1 MRIYFDN
8 GYQSDDNLDITYR
21 DNGKGS
27 RVPPVG
33 NGSMVLH
40 NLIVRSN
47 SNGDLLLS
55 DTEIPN
61 FKNVRI
67 DDVDVTVAVNVD
79 QNGNSFV
86 SLTDFAYHYAIDDD
100 GFLISYSGS
109 IDNFYVDSASCRNV
123 YLGDDNVWGRP
134 DTAPEITPDADY
146 IIINSGATSWQ
157 TTFVMNNLSNL
168 TGEIEGGLASTTA
181 RFSWD
186 VGVGGNKVMG
196 ITNIPVNS
204 TANAKTGYLKLTGKR
219 TDVTSM
225 TYTKRIPYIQW
236 GGSQPVLDKEFK
248 FPKNSLYIPY
258 SGTSG
263 EIGYTAD
270 NVGYIGVSQ
279 SDSTMS
285 PTDVYP
291 MVDVDKKTVTV
302 KYLNPNETETP
313 KHVDI
318 TLNGYGLDGTGALST
333 TFRLI
338 QAGSGTTESSL
349 TLGNDSLTV
358 SASATTA
365 TNTYTA
371 VNLMNITAEVQQQIS
386 GLIGNIKLAVN
397 SNNIVATFDANN
409 SSDTKTATIV
419 VTGDKIDGTGSIS
432 KTYTITQNGKDG
444 GASIRFTE
452 DIQEVAYNVTSK
464 SNTMTTANI
473 SNLSASVSG
482 NLLNAVASINGST
495 VIVTFGQNEDR
506 DNARQGIV
514 TVKGTAADGSGEY
527 SQRYIINQGANTTPE
542 MKLAW
547 YDKEVEA
554 YDTSVQNSYT
564 VKNVT
569 NVTATGS
576 EDTTVAITSFSVNND
591 NQTITIKFGRN
602 TDTTASKVAYFN
614 LVGTGLDGK
623 RYSVPFQFT
632 QKKAVDLPPS
642 IELGW
647 TSKTVEA
654 SATSVTNTYT
664 SANLINL
671 KATITG
677 TLSNANVNI
686 NNGNITVTFG
696 ENKSSL
702 AGKVGVVTV
711 TGTRIDGKGEYSQ
724 SFTINQLKSENISIE
739 ISAQPTKI
747 GSSGGT
753 VYYTA
758 VTNAPMT
765 GTTLNEDYYWQLGDN
780 AGTFTELGMT
790 YDDATGNF
798 TARAKLV
805 LGVMSIAR
813 DSSWTAKFVP
823 FYDGSYDYSCEPVTV
838 TQEGAEPSLTI
849 EFEKSEVDAASGQNK
864 FVCQT
869 NMITDGGVTFTGENC
884 TIANIN
890 NPDGTYIKGTVVYSA
905 NTGSTPRTIS
915 VTAKQ
920 TFNSIEYKSV
930 ATFIQKIQPPQIGF
944 GSDVVSATADSTET
958 KNLYIAVNVSGLTA
972 TVTGTLVNASAR
984 LTTESG
990 VDYVVVSYA
999 KNTDTTAREAT
1010 VTLSGRD
1017 PDGNTVMKSFAIRQQ
1032 GTTVT
1037 AGITLGWLNQTVDAK
1052 TTTITNTFIAEG
1064 VTGITA
1070 TVTGTLVNA
1079 SATINGNNVNVQF
1092 DANTSSSQ
1100 RQGTVTLSGNSGKA
1114 TAQFS
1119 ITQDGKDNVVEPTI
1133 TFLWDSKN
1141 YEWNDVVSTNQFS
1154 YTNLNQ
1160 VTVTVGGGLQ
1170 GTSIETVTGTTS
1182 TTDVTVRFAKNT
1194 TDVARTGY
1202 VTVKGKRIDGNGEF
1216 SKSYTIIQNKFNGTV
1231 YVTTEESPNTV
1242 NFNGGVVYLTG
1253 TTNTNNYGGQYRW
1266 NVNQS
1271 FGSISEI
1278 SSSVVDGVLTVKAKA
1293 TCPENTTGTIKNFTV
1308 RFEPYDTKNGWL
1320 TIGNTV
1326 SFKQSS
1332 GQDVQTPSISFDW
1345 GNKVVDANST
1355 QTTNEFSY
1363 WYLGGITAKA
1373 NNGASAVISGKVILI
1388 TYPINTATTS
1398 KTYTVTLTG
1407 TRVDGYGT
1415 YSKSFTLTQSSSAS
1429 GDVEPV
1435 WKDDSIS
1442 VVGDYTQYTLFA
1454 DGETVYE
1461 GAVYG
1466 LDGRAELSVNDI
1478 AKQYLSYDDIKW
1490 GIEKSVNSNYC
1501 RSFSIADDS
1510 GDTIFKRS
1518 YFNSYGYDNPIP
1530 MSGNLMIL
1538 SEPIDGDIPF
1548 GAEIPLS
1555 VFSKTSVTYSI
1566 YKGNTVAFNGTNPS
1580 RTNTNHLLRAD
1591 GINVPYIIGGVEYY
1605 RSVPRCEGQY
1615 VIYYV
1620 NAFGG
1625 WDALLVKG
1633 NSKRS
1638 DNISIYSYDRKRDN
1652 TTARHQST
1660 RYMDDITPKWEL
1672 HTSWLDD
1679 EHSRRMHHLLESNM
1693 TYLYDVINDRLI
1705 PTVVTD
1711 TKCDW
1716 LTYRNNGRKMVNYTI
1731 TMNESQKKDRR

>member
-8 GYQSDDNLDITYR
+8 AYQIDDSLDIYYE
-21 DNGKGS
+21 DNGTGS
-27 RVPPVG
+27 RVPSAG
-33 NGSMVLH
+33 TRMVLH
-40 NLIVRSN
+40 NLIVKSQ
-47 SNGDLLLS
+47 SDGDVLIS
-55 DTEIPN
+55 DTEI
-61 FKNVRI
+61 KNYNDVRE
-67 DDVDVTVAVNVD
+67 DEVDVTVAIDVNSD
-79 QNGNSFV
+79 GNSAV
-86 SLTDFAYHYAIDDD
+86 SLTDFSYFYKIDDD
-100 GFLISYSGS
+100 GYLSLFTGAG
-109 IDNFYVDSASCRNV
+109 NFYVDGASCKII
-123 YLGDDNVWGRP
+123 YLGDDYVWGRGAQTSP
-134 DTAPEITPDADY
+134 DIILPSDY

-157 TTFVMNNLSNL
+157 TSFTMNNLSSL
-168 TGEIEGGLASTTA
+168 SGTIEGGLASTTA
-181 RFSWD
+181 KFSWD
-186 VGVGGNKVMG
+186 VGVGSQKVMG
-196 ITNIPVNS
+196 ITKIPVNS
-204 TANAKTGYLKLTGKR
+204 TSKAITGYLVLTGRR
-219 TDVTSM
+219 TDNTSM

-236 GGSQPVLDKEFK
+236 GGSQPVLDKTFK
-248 FPKNSLYIPY
+248 FDKDTLYIAY
-258 SGTSG
+258 DDTEG
-263 EIGYTAD
+263 EIGFTAE
-270 NVGYIGVSQ
+270 NVGYISVEQ
-279 SDSTMS
+279 SNSTMS
-285 PTDVYP
+285 PNDVYP
-291 MVDVDKKTVTV
+291 MVDVDNKTVAV
-302 KYLNPNETETP
+302 KYLNYNEAETP
-313 KHVDI
+313 KYVDI
-318 TLNGYGLDGTGALST
+318 TLNGYGLDGTGTIST
-333 TFRLI
+333 TFRLL
-338 QAGSGTTESSL
+338 QAGSGETESSL
-349 TLGNDSLTV
+349 TLGSESISV

-371 VNLMNITAEVQQQIS
+371 VNLANITAEVQQQAS
-386 GLIGNIKLAVN
+386 GIVGNIHATVN
-397 SNNIVATFDANN
+397 ASNISVTFDANN
-409 SSDTKTATIV
+409 SSDAKTATIV

-432 KTYTITQNGKDG
+432 KSFTITQSGKIG
-444 GASIRFTE
+444 GASIKFTE
-452 DIQEVAYNVTSK
+452 DVQTVAYDATSK

-473 SNLSASVSG
+473 SGLSASVSG
-482 NLLNAVASINGST
+482 TLVNAVASINGST
-495 VIVTFGQNEDR
+495 VVVTFSQNNDK

-527 SQRYIINQGANTTPE
+527 SQGYIINQGANTTPE

-554 YDTSVQNSYT
+554 YDTSVINSYT

-569 NVTATGS
+569 NVTVTGS
-576 EDTTVAITSFSVNND
+576 EATTVDITKFNID
-591 NQTITIKFGRN
+591 EGNQIITILFGKN
-602 TDTTASKVAYFN
+602 TDTTASKIAYFN
-614 LVGTGLDGK
+614 LVGTGVDGK

-632 QKKAVDLPPS
+632 QKKATELPPS

-647 TSKTVEA
+647 TSKTVG
-654 SATSVTNTYT
+654 ATATTATNTYT

-671 KATITG
+671 TATVSG
-677 TLSNANVNI
+677 TLGNANVNL
-686 NNGNITVTFG
+686 NNGNITVTFSQ
-696 ENKSSL
+696 NKSSL

-711 TGTRIDGKGEYSQ
+711 TGTRVDGKGEYSQ
-724 SFTINQLKSENISIE
+724 SFTINQLKNDEISIE
-739 ISAQPTKI
+739 ISAQPTNV
-747 GSSGGT
+747 GAEGGT

-765 GTTLNEDYYWQLGDN
+765 GTTYNEDYYWSLGNNTGVLTD
-780 AGTFTELGMT
+780 LGMT
-790 YDDATGNF
+790 YDDSTGNF

-805 LGVMSIAR
+805 LGVMSYAS
-813 DSSWTAKFVP
+813 DTTWTAKFVP
-823 FYDGSYDYSCEPVTV
+823 FYNGKYDTSCEPVEV

-849 EFEKSEVDAASGQNK
+849 EFDKSEVEAASGTNTFTCK
-864 FVCQT
+864 T
-869 NMITDGGVTFTGENC
+869 NMITDDGVTFTADNC
-884 TIANIN
+884 TIVSTTNA
-890 NPDGTYIKGTVVYSA
+890 DGDYIKGTVSYTA
-905 NTGSTPRTIS
+905 NTQSSPRTMS

-920 TFNSIEYKSV
+920 TFSSIEYKSV
-930 ATFIQKIQPPQIGF
+930 ATFSQKIQTPKIEF
-944 GSDVVSATADSTET
+944 ASDAVSATADTTQT
-958 KNLYIAVNVSGLTA
+958 KNQYVAVNVTGLTA
-972 TVTGTLVNASAR
+972 TVSGTLVNASAR
-984 LTTESG
+984 LTSESG
-990 VDYVVVSYA
+990 VNYVVVSYG
-999 KNTDTTAREAT
+999 KNTSTTAREAT
-1010 VTLSGRD
+1010 VTLSGTD
-1017 PDGNTVMKSFAIRQQ
+1017 PDGNTMIKSFTIRQQ

-1037 AGITLGWLNQTVDAK
+1037 AGITLGWYNQTVDAK

-1070 TVTGTLVNA
+1070 TVNGTLANA
-1079 SATINGNNVNVQF
+1079 SATINGNNVNVKF
-1092 DANTSSSQ
+1092 DENTSSSK
-1100 RQGTVTLSGNSGKA
+1100 RSGTVTLSGNSGNVK
-1114 TAQFS
+1114 AQFS
-1119 ITQDGKDNVVEPTI
+1119 ITQDGKDSVIEPTI
-1133 TFLWDSKN
+1133 TFLWESKN

-1182 TTDVTVRFAKNT
+1182 TTDVTVRFSKNT

-1216 SKSYTIIQNKFNGTV
+1216 SKSYTIIQGKFSGNV

-1271 FGSISEI
+1271 FGTITEI
-1278 SSSVVDGVLTVKAKA
+1278 SSSMVDGVLTVKAKA
-1293 TCPENTTGTIKNFTV
+1293 TCPENTTGSVKNYTV
-1308 RFEPYDTKNGWL
+1308 RFEPYDTKGGWL

-1326 SFKQSS
+1326 AFTQSS
-1332 GQDVQTPSISFDW
+1332 GQEVQTPSISFDW
-1345 GNKVVDANST
+1345 NNKVVDANST

-1363 WYLGGITAKA
+1363 WNLGGITAKA

-1478 AKQYLSYDDIKW
+1478 AKQYLSYDDLRW
-1490 GIEKSVNSNYC
+1490 GTEKSVNSNYC
-1501 RSFSIADDS
+1501 RSFSIADDN

-1518 YFNSYGYDNPIP
+1518 YFNSYGYENPIP
-1530 MSGNLMIL
+1530 MSGNLMVL

-1555 VFSKTSVTYSI
+1555 VFSKASVNYSI

-1591 GINVPYIIGGVEYY
+1591 GINVPYSIGGVEYY
-1605 RSVPRCEGQY
+1605 RCVPRCEGQY

-1652 TTARHQST
+1652 TTTRHQST

-1679 EHSRRMHHLLESNM
+1679 EHSQRMHHLLESNM
-1693 TYLYDVINDRLI
+1693 TYLYDVINDRLV

>member
-8 GYQSDDNLDITYR
+8 AYQRDDSLDIYYE

-27 RVPPVG
+27 RVPPTG
-33 NGSMVLH
+33 ANTSVLH
-40 NLIVRSN
+40 NLIVRSQAD
-47 SNGDLLLS
+47 GDLLLS

-61 FKNVRI
+61 FKDVRI
-67 DDVDVTVAVNVD
+67 DEVDVTVAVYVD
-79 QNGNSFV
+79 ANGNSPV
-86 SLTDFAYHYAIDDD
+86 SVTDFDYHYAIDDD
-100 GFLISYSGS
+100 GFLISYTGS
-109 IDNFYVDSASCRNV
+109 VGNFYVDSAWCSNV

-134 DTAPEITPDADY
+134 GTAPEITPNVDY

-157 TTFVMNNLSNL
+157 TSFTMSNLSNL

-186 VGVGGNKVMG
+186 AGVGDNKVMG

-219 TDVTSM
+219 TDISSL

-248 FPKNSLYIPY
+248 FQKNSLYIPS
-258 SGTSG
+258 SGTTA

-302 KYLNPNETETP
+302 KYLNENETDTP

-333 TFRLI
+333 TFKLI

-365 TNTYTA
+365 TNAYTA
-371 VNLMNITAEVQQQIS
+371 VNLMNITAEVQQQVS
-386 GLIGNIKLAVN
+386 GLIGNIKLTVN
-397 SNNIVATFDANN
+397 SNNIVATFDANK

-432 KTYTITQNGKDG
+432 KTFTITQNGKAG

-464 SNTMTTANI
+464 ANTMTTANI

-495 VIVTFGQNEDR
+495 VIVTFGQNEDK

-527 SQRYIINQGANTTPE
+527 SQRYVINQGANTTPE

-576 EDTTVAITSFSVNND
+576 EATTVAITSFNVNND
-591 NQTITIKFGRN
+591 NQTITIKFGKN
-602 TDTTASKVAYFN
+602 TDTTASKIAYFN

-623 RYSVPFQFT
+623 RYSIPFQFT

-677 TLSNANVNI
+677 TLSNANVNL

-696 ENKSSL
+696 QNKSSL

-711 TGTRIDGKGEYSQ
+711 TGTRVDGKGEYSQ

-739 ISAQPTKI
+739 ISAQPTKV
-747 GSSGGT
+747 GNEGGT

-765 GTTLNEDYYWQLGDN
+765 GTTLNEDYYWSLGDN
-780 AGTFTELGMT
+780 TGVLTDLGVT
-790 YDDATGNF
+790 YDDSTGNF

-805 LGVMSIAR
+805 LGAMSIAR
-813 DSSWTAKFVP
+813 DSTWTAKFVP
-823 FYDGSYDYSCEPVTV
+823 FYNGKYDTSCEPVTV

-849 EFEKSEVDAASGQNK
+849 EFDKSEVEATSGTNT
-864 FVCQT
+864 FVCKT
-869 NMITDGGVTFTGENC
+869 NMITDGGVSFTADNC
-884 TIANIN
+884 TIVSTTNA
-890 NPDGTYIKGTVVYSA
+890 DGDYIKGTVSYTA
-905 NTGSTPRTIS
+905 NTQSSPRTMS

-920 TFNSIEYKSV
+920 TFNSVEYKSV
-930 ATFIQKIQPPQIGF
+930 ATFSQKIQTPKIEF
-944 GSDVVSATADSTET
+944 ANDAVSASAEATQAT
-958 KNLYIAVNVSGLTA
+958 NQYIAVNVTGIAA
-972 TVTGTLVNASAR
+972 TVSGTLGNASAKI
-984 LTTESG
+984 TSG
-990 VDYVVVSYA
+990 TGGNFVIVSFD

-1010 VTLSGRD
+1010 VTLSGTD
-1017 PDGNTVMKSFAIRQQ
+1017 PDGNTVMKSFTIRQQ

-1037 AGITLGWLNQTVDAK
+1037 AGITLGWTNQTVDAK
-1052 TTTITNTFIAEG
+1052 TTNITNTFIAEG

-1079 SATINGNNVNVQF
+1079 SATINGNNVNVKF
-1092 DANTSSSQ
+1092 DANTTSTQ

-1133 TFLWDSKN
+1133 TFLWDTKN

-1216 SKSYTIIQNKFNGTV
+1216 SKSYTIIQNKFNGMV

-1266 NVNQS
+1266 NVSQS
-1271 FGSISEI
+1271 FGNITEI
-1278 SSSVVDGVLTVKAKA
+1278 SSSMVDGVQ
-1293 TCPENTTGTIKNFTV
+1293 I
-1308 RFEPYDTKNGWL
+1308 
-1320 TIGNTV
+1320 
-1326 SFKQSS
+1326 
-1332 GQDVQTPSISFDW
+1332 
-1345 GNKVVDANST
+1345 
-1355 QTTNEFSY
+1355 
-1363 WYLGGITAKA
+1363 
-1373 NNGASAVISGKVILI
+1373 
-1388 TYPINTATTS
+1388 
-1398 KTYTVTLTG
+1398 
-1407 TRVDGYGT
+1407 
-1415 YSKSFTLTQSSSAS
+1415 
-1429 GDVEPV
+1429 
-1435 WKDDSIS
+1435 
-1442 VVGDYTQYTLFA
+1442 
-1454 DGETVYE
+1454 
-1461 GAVYG
+1461 
-1466 LDGRAELSVNDI
+1466 GRAHV
-1478 AKQYLSYDDIKW
+1478 
-1490 GIEKSVNSNYC
+1490 
-1501 RSFSIADDS
+1501 
-1510 GDTIFKRS
+1510 
-1518 YFNSYGYDNPIP
+1518 
-1530 MSGNLMIL
+1530 
-1538 SEPIDGDIPF
+1538 
-1548 GAEIPLS
+1548 
-1555 VFSKTSVTYSI
+1555 
-1566 YKGNTVAFNGTNPS
+1566 
-1580 RTNTNHLLRAD
+1580 
-1591 GINVPYIIGGVEYY
+1591 
-1605 RSVPRCEGQY
+1605 
-1615 VIYYV
+1615 
-1620 NAFGG
+1620 
-1625 WDALLVKG
+1625 
-1633 NSKRS
+1633 
-1638 DNISIYSYDRKRDN
+1638 
-1652 TTARHQST
+1652 
-1660 RYMDDITPKWEL
+1660 
-1672 HTSWLDD
+1672 
-1679 EHSRRMHHLLESNM
+1679 
-1693 TYLYDVINDRLI
+1693 
-1705 PTVVTD
+1705 
-1711 TKCDW
+1711 
-1716 LTYRNNGRKMVNYTI
+1716 
-1731 TMNESQKKDRR
+1731 

>member
-8 GYQSDDNLDITYR
+8 AYQSDDSFDIYYE

-27 RVPPVG
+27 RVPPTG
-33 NGSMVLH
+33 ANTSVLH
-40 NLIVRSN
+40 NLIVRSQAD
-47 SNGDLLLS
+47 GDLLLS

-61 FKNVRI
+61 FKDVRI
-67 DDVDVTVAVNVD
+67 DEVDVTVAVYVD
-79 QNGNSFV
+79 ANGNSPV
-86 SLTDFAYHYAIDDD
+86 SVTDFDYHYAIDDD
-100 GFLISYSGS
+100 GFLISYTGS
-109 IDNFYVDSASCRNV
+109 LGNFYVDDARCKTV
-123 YLGDDNVWGRP
+123 YLGDDYVWGRQGSSP
-134 DTAPEITPDADY
+134 LVEWGTDYDIIGADE
-146 IIINSGATSWQ
+146 TSY
-157 TTFVMNNLSNL
+157 
-168 TGEIEGGLASTTA
+168 
-181 RFSWD
+181 
-186 VGVGGNKVMG
+186 GGNVT
-196 ITNIPVNS
+196 ITNISNPTFNVYGGLNGATVSYNSESNTYTITGITVNDTS
-204 TANAKTGYLKLTGKR
+204 KARTGYIEVTGRR
-219 TDVTSM
+219 TDVSSM
-225 TYTKRIPYIQW
+225 TYRTTHRYCQW
-236 GGSQPVLDKEFK
+236 GSGQATLDKEFK
-248 FPKNSLYIPY
+248 FDKNILYIP
-258 SGTSG
+258 SDGDSA
-263 EIGYTAD
+263 EIGYTAE
-270 NVGYIGVSQ
+270 NVGYISIKQ
-279 SDSTMS
+279 SNSTMS
-285 PTDVYP
+285 PNDVYP
-291 MVDVDKKTVTV
+291 MCDVDNKTVAV
-302 KYLNPNETETP
+302 KYLNENETETP
-313 KHVDI
+313 KYVDI
-318 TLNGYGLDGTGALST
+318 TLNGYGLDGTGAIST
-333 TFRLI
+333 TYRLI

-349 TLGNDSLTV
+349 TLGSESLSV

-371 VNLMNITAEVQQQIS
+371 VNLGNITAEVEQQVS
-386 GLIGNIKLAVN
+386 GLIGNIKLTVN

-409 SSDTKTATIV
+409 SSDAKTATIV

-432 KTYTITQNGKDG
+432 KSFTITQSGKIG
-444 GASIRFTE
+444 GASIRFTDE
-452 DIQEVAYNVTSK
+452 IQNVAYNVTSA

-482 NLLNAVASINGST
+482 TLLNAVASINGST
-495 VIVTFGQNEDR
+495 VIVTFGQNEDK

-527 SQRYIINQGANTTPE
+527 SQRYVINQGANTTPE

-554 YDTSVQNSYT
+554 YDTSVLNSYT

-576 EDTTVAITSFSVNND
+576 EATTVAITSFNVNND
-591 NQTITIKFGRN
+591 NQTITIKFGKN
-602 TDTTASKVAYFN
+602 TDTTASKIAYFN

-623 RYSVPFQFT
+623 RYSIPFQFT

-677 TLSNANVNI
+677 TLSNANVNL

-696 ENKSSL
+696 QNKSSL

-747 GSSGGT
+747 NSEGGT

-765 GTTLNEDYYWQLGDN
+765 GTILNEDYYWSLGDN
-780 AGTFTELGMT
+780 TGVLTDLGVT
-790 YDDATGNF
+790 YDDSTGNF

-805 LGVMSIAR
+805 LGAMSIAR
-813 DSSWTAKFVP
+813 DSTWTAKFVP
-823 FYDGSYDYSCEPVTV
+823 FYNGKYDTSCEPVTV

-849 EFEKSEVDAASGQNK
+849 EFDKSEVEATSGTNT
-864 FVCQT
+864 FVCKT
-869 NMITDGGVTFTGENC
+869 NMITDGGVSFTADNC
-884 TIANIN
+884 TIVSTTNA
-890 NPDGTYIKGTVVYSA
+890 DGDYIKGTVSYTA
-905 NTGSTPRTIS
+905 NTQSSPRTMS

-920 TFNSIEYKSV
+920 TLNSIEYKSV
-930 ATFIQKIQPPQIGF
+930 ATFSQKIQTPKIEF
-944 GSDVVSATADSTET
+944 ANDAVSATAESTMT
-958 KNLYIAVNVSGLTA
+958 TNQYVAVNVTGLTA
-972 TVTGTLVNASAR
+972 TVTGTLGNASAR
-984 LTTESG
+984 LTSG
-990 VDYVVVSYA
+990 TGGNFVIVSFD

-1010 VTLSGRD
+1010 VTLSGTD
-1017 PDGNTVMKSFAIRQQ
+1017 PDGNTVMKSFTIRQQ

-1037 AGITLGWLNQTVDAK
+1037 AGITLGWTNQTVDAK
-1052 TTTITNTFIAEG
+1052 TTNITNTFIAEG

-1079 SATINGNNVNVQF
+1079 SATINGNNVNVKF
-1092 DANTSSSQ
+1092 DANTTSTQ

-1133 TFLWDSKN
+1133 TFLWDTKN

-1216 SKSYTIIQNKFNGTV
+1216 SKSYTIIQNKFNGMV

-1266 NVNQS
+1266 NVSQP
-1271 FGSISEI
+1271 FGNITEI
-1278 SSSVVDGVLTVKAKA
+1278 SSSMVDGVLTVKAKA
-1293 TCPENTTGTIKNFTV
+1293 TCPENTTGSVKNYTV

-1326 SFKQSS
+1326 AFKQSS
-1332 GQDVQTPSISFDW
+1332 GQEVQTPSISFDW
-1345 GNKVVDANST
+1345 NNKVVDANST

-1363 WYLGGITAKA
+1363 WNLGGITARA
-1373 NNGASAVISGKVILI
+1373 SNGASAAISGKVILV

-1466 LDGRAELSVNDI
+1466 LNGRAELSVNDI
-1478 AKQYLSYDDIKW
+1478 AKQYLSYDDLRW
-1490 GIEKSVNSNYC
+1490 GTEKSVNSNYC
-1501 RSFSIADDS
+1501 RSFSIADDN

-1530 MSGNLMIL
+1530 MSGNLMVL

-1693 TYLYDVINDRLI
+1693 TYLYDVINDRLV

-1716 LTYRNNGRKMVNYTI
+1716 LTYRNNGRKMVNYAI

>member
-8 GYQSDDNLDITYR
+8 GYQSDDNLDIAYR

-27 RVPPVG
+27 RVPPEG
-33 NGSMVLH
+33 KWTMTLH

-61 FKNVRI
+61 FKDVRI
-67 DDVDVTVAVNVD
+67 DDADVTVAVDVE
-79 QNGNSFV
+79 QNGISFV
-86 SLTDFAYHYAIDDD
+86 SLTDFDYHYAIDDD
-100 GFLISYSGS
+100 GYLILYSGS
-109 IDNFYVDSASCRNV
+109 VGNFYVDDAWCSNV

-186 VGVGGNKVMG
+186 VGVGDNKVMG

-248 FPKNSLYIPY
+248 FQKNSLYIPS

-349 TLGNDSLTV
+349 ALGNDSLTV
-358 SASATTA
+358 SASETTA

-397 SNNIVATFDANN
+397 SNDIMATFDANK

-432 KTYTITQNGKDG
+432 KTFTITQNGKAG

-452 DIQEVAYNVTSK
+452 DIQEVAYNVASK

-623 RYSVPFQFT
+623 RYSIPFQFT

-765 GTTLNEDYYWQLGDN
+765 GTTPNEDYYWQLGDN
-780 AGTFTELGMT
+780 TGTFTELGMT

-823 FYDGSYDYSCEPVTV
+823 FYNGSYDYSCEPVTV

-884 TIANIN
+884 TIVNIN
-890 NPDGTYIKGTVVYSA
+890 NPDGTYIKGTVAYSA

-944 GSDVVSATADSTET
+944 GSDVVSATADSIET

-984 LTTESG
+984 LTKESG

-1017 PDGNTVMKSFAIRQQ
+1017 PDGNTVMKSFTIRQQ

-1079 SATINGNNVNVQF
+1079 SATINGNNVDVQF

-1271 FGSISEI
+1271 FGSITEI

-1293 TCPENTTGTIKNFTV
+1293 TCPENTTGSVKNFTV
-1308 RFEPYDTKNGWL
+1308 RFEPFDTKNGWL

-1363 WYLGGITAKA
+1363 WNLGGITAKA

-1490 GIEKSVNSNYC
+1490 GTEKSVNSNYC

-1510 GDTIFKRS
+1510 GETIFKRS

-1530 MSGNLMIL
+1530 MSGNLMVL

-1591 GINVPYIIGGVEYY
+1591 GVNVPYIIGGVEYY

>member
-61 FKNVRI
+61 FKDVRI

-86 SLTDFAYHYAIDDD
+86 SVTDFDYHYAIDDD
-100 GFLISYSGS
+100 GFLISYTGS
-109 IDNFYVDSASCRNV
+109 VGNFYVDNAWCSNV

-186 VGVGGNKVMG
+186 VGVGDNKVMG

-248 FPKNSLYIPY
+248 FQKNSLYIPS

-302 KYLNPNETETP
+302 KYLNPNDTETP

-349 TLGNDSLTV
+349 ALGKDSLTV

-397 SNNIVATFDANN
+397 SNNIVATFDANK

-419 VTGDKIDGTGSIS
+419 VTGNKIDGTGSIS

-602 TDTTASKVAYFN
+602 TDTTASKIAYFN

-623 RYSVPFQFT
+623 RYSIPFQFT

-765 GTTLNEDYYWQLGDN
+765 GTTPNEDYYWQLGDN

-823 FYDGSYDYSCEPVTV
+823 FYNGSYDYSCEPVTV

-869 NMITDGGVTFTGENC
+869 NMITDGGVSFTGENC
-884 TIANIN
+884 TIVNIN
-890 NPDGTYIKGTVVYSA
+890 NPDGTYIKGTVAYSA

-930 ATFIQKIQPPQIGF
+930 ATFIQKIQPP
-944 GSDVVSATADSTET
+944 
-958 KNLYIAVNVSGLTA
+958 
-972 TVTGTLVNASAR
+972 
-984 LTTESG
+984 
-990 VDYVVVSYA
+990 
-999 KNTDTTAREAT
+999 TD
-1010 VTLSGRD
+1010 
-1017 PDGNTVMKSFAIRQQ
+1017 
-1032 GTTVT
+1032 
-1037 AGITLGWLNQTVDAK
+1037 
-1052 TTTITNTFIAEG
+1052 
-1064 VTGITA
+1064 
-1070 TVTGTLVNA
+1070 
-1079 SATINGNNVNVQF
+1079 
-1092 DANTSSSQ
+1092 
-1100 RQGTVTLSGNSGKA
+1100 
-1114 TAQFS
+1114 
-1119 ITQDGKDNVVEPTI
+1119 
-1133 TFLWDSKN
+1133 
-1141 YEWNDVVSTNQFS
+1141 
-1154 YTNLNQ
+1154 
-1160 VTVTVGGGLQ
+1160 
-1170 GTSIETVTGTTS
+1170 
-1182 TTDVTVRFAKNT
+1182 
-1194 TDVARTGY
+1194 
-1202 VTVKGKRIDGNGEF
+1202 
-1216 SKSYTIIQNKFNGTV
+1216 
-1231 YVTTEESPNTV
+1231 
-1242 NFNGGVVYLTG
+1242 
-1253 TTNTNNYGGQYRW
+1253 
-1266 NVNQS
+1266 
-1271 FGSISEI
+1271 
-1278 SSSVVDGVLTVKAKA
+1278 
-1293 TCPENTTGTIKNFTV
+1293 
-1308 RFEPYDTKNGWL
+1308 
-1320 TIGNTV
+1320 
-1326 SFKQSS
+1326 
-1332 GQDVQTPSISFDW
+1332 
-1345 GNKVVDANST
+1345 
-1355 QTTNEFSY
+1355 
-1363 WYLGGITAKA
+1363 
-1373 NNGASAVISGKVILI
+1373 
-1388 TYPINTATTS
+1388 
-1398 KTYTVTLTG
+1398 
-1407 TRVDGYGT
+1407 RV
-1415 YSKSFTLTQSSSAS
+1415 
-1429 GDVEPV
+1429 
-1435 WKDDSIS
+1435 
-1442 VVGDYTQYTLFA
+1442 
-1454 DGETVYE
+1454 
-1461 GAVYG
+1461 
-1466 LDGRAELSVNDI
+1466 
-1478 AKQYLSYDDIKW
+1478 
-1490 GIEKSVNSNYC
+1490 
-1501 RSFSIADDS
+1501 
-1510 GDTIFKRS
+1510 
-1518 YFNSYGYDNPIP
+1518 
-1530 MSGNLMIL
+1530 
-1538 SEPIDGDIPF
+1538 
-1548 GAEIPLS
+1548 
-1555 VFSKTSVTYSI
+1555 
-1566 YKGNTVAFNGTNPS
+1566 
-1580 RTNTNHLLRAD
+1580 
-1591 GINVPYIIGGVEYY
+1591 
-1605 RSVPRCEGQY
+1605 
-1615 VIYYV
+1615 
-1620 NAFGG
+1620 
-1625 WDALLVKG
+1625 
-1633 NSKRS
+1633 
-1638 DNISIYSYDRKRDN
+1638 RKRCG
-1652 TTARHQST
+1652 QCYS
-1660 RYMDDITPKWEL
+1660 
-1672 HTSWLDD
+1672 
-1679 EHSRRMHHLLESNM
+1679 
-1693 TYLYDVINDRLI
+1693 
-1705 PTVVTD
+1705 
-1711 TKCDW
+1711 
-1716 LTYRNNGRKMVNYTI
+1716 
-1731 TMNESQKKDRR
+1731 

>member
-8 GYQSDDNLDITYR
+8 AYQSDDSLDIYYE

-27 RVPPVG
+27 RVPPTG
-33 NGSMVLH
+33 TNSMVIH
-40 NLIVRSN
+40 NLVVRSD
-47 SNGDLLLS
+47 SNGGLLLS

-61 FKNVRI
+61 FKDVRL
-67 DDVDVTVAVNVD
+67 DEADVTVAVNVD
-79 QNGNSFV
+79 ASGNSSV
-86 SLTDFAYHYAIDDD
+86 SLTDFDYHYGIDDD
-100 GFLISYSGS
+100 GFLISYTGS
-109 IDNFYVDSASCRNV
+109 VGNFYVDSARCSNV
-123 YLGDDNVWGRP
+123 YLGDDNVWGRKGSSP
-134 DTAPEITPDADY
+134 LVEWGTDYDIIGADDTSYGGDVTITNLDNPTF
-146 IIINSGATSWQ
+146 NLSGGLSGATVSY
-157 TTFVMNNLSNL
+157 NNESN
-168 TGEIEGGLASTTA
+168 TYTIT
-181 RFSWD
+181 
-186 VGVGGNKVMG
+186 G
-196 ITNIPVNS
+196 ITVNDTS
-204 TANAKTGYLKLTGKR
+204 KARTGYIEVTGRR
-219 TDVTSM
+219 TDVSSM
-225 TYTKRIPYIQW
+225 TYRTTHRYCQW
-236 GGSQPVLDKEFK
+236 GSGQATLDKEFK
-248 FPKNSLYIPY
+248 FDNKILYIPFD
-258 SGTSG
+258 GTG
-263 EIGYTAD
+263 AEIGYTAV
-270 NVGYIGVSQ
+270 NVGYISVEQGT
-279 SDSTMS
+279 STMS
-285 PTDVYP
+285 PSNVYP
-291 MVDVDKKTVTV
+291 MCDVENKTVTV
-302 KYLNPNETETP
+302 KYLNKNEDETP
-313 KHVDI
+313 RYVDI
-318 TLNGYGLDGTGALST
+318 NLNGYGLDGTGLMGT
-333 TFRLI
+333 RFRLI

-349 TLGNDSLTV
+349 TLGSESLSV

-371 VNLMNITAEVQQQIS
+371 VNLGNITAEVEQQVS
-386 GLIGNIKLAVN
+386 GLIGNIKLTVN

-409 SSDTKTATIV
+409 SSDAKTATIV

-432 KTYTITQNGKDG
+432 KSFTITQSGKIG
-444 GASIRFTE
+444 GASIRFTDE
-452 DIQEVAYNVTSK
+452 IQNVAYNVTSA

-482 NLLNAVASINGST
+482 TLLNAVASINGST
-495 VIVTFGQNEDR
+495 VIVTFGQNEDK

-527 SQRYIINQGANTTPE
+527 SQRYVINQGANSTPE

-554 YDTSVQNSYT
+554 YDTSVLNSYT

-576 EDTTVAITSFSVNND
+576 EATTVAITSFNVNND
-591 NQTITIKFGRN
+591 NQTITIKFGKN
-602 TDTTASKVAYFN
+602 TDTTASKIAYFN

-623 RYSVPFQFT
+623 RYSIPFQFT

-677 TLSNANVNI
+677 TLTNANVNI

-711 TGTRIDGKGEYSQ
+711 TGTRVDGKGEYSQ

-747 GSSGGT
+747 NSEGGT

-780 AGTFTELGMT
+780 TGVLTDLGVT
-790 YDDATGNF
+790 YDDSTGNF

-805 LGVMSIAR
+805 LGAMSIAR
-813 DSSWTAKFVP
+813 DSTWTAKFVP
-823 FYDGSYDYSCEPVTV
+823 FYNGKYDTSCEPVEV

-849 EFEKSEVDAASGQNK
+849 EFDKSEVEATSGTNT
-864 FVCQT
+864 FVCKT
-869 NMITDGGVTFTGENC
+869 NMITDGGVSFTADNC
-884 TIANIN
+884 TIVSTTNA
-890 NPDGTYIKGTVVYSA
+890 DGDYIKGTVQYTA
-905 NTGSTPRTIS
+905 NTQSSPRTMS

-920 TFNSIEYKSV
+920 TLNSIEYKSV
-930 ATFIQKIQPPQIGF
+930 ATFSQKIQTPKIEF
-944 GSDVVSATADSTET
+944 ANDAVSATAESTMT
-958 KNLYIAVNVSGLTA
+958 TNQYVAVNVTGLTA
-972 TVTGTLVNASAR
+972 TVTGTLGNASAR
-984 LTTESG
+984 LTSG
-990 VDYVVVSYA
+990 TGGNFVIVSFD

-1010 VTLSGRD
+1010 VTLSGTD
-1017 PDGNTVMKSFAIRQQ
+1017 PDGNTVMKSFTIRQQ

-1037 AGITLGWLNQTVDAK
+1037 AGITLGWTNQTVDAK
-1052 TTTITNTFIAEG
+1052 TTNITNTFIAEG

-1079 SATINGNNVNVQF
+1079 SATINGNNVNVKF
-1092 DANTSSSQ
+1092 DANTTSTQ

-1133 TFLWDSKN
+1133 TFLWDTKN

-1216 SKSYTIIQNKFNGTV
+1216 SKSYTIIQNKFNGMV

-1266 NVNQS
+1266 NVSQS
-1271 FGSISEI
+1271 FGNITEI

-1293 TCPENTTGTIKNFTV
+1293 TCPENTTGSVKNYTV

-1326 SFKQSS
+1326 AFKQSS
-1332 GQDVQTPSISFDW
+1332 GQEVQTPSISFDW
-1345 GNKVVDANST
+1345 NNKVVDANST

-1363 WYLGGITAKA
+1363 WNLGGITARA
-1373 NNGASAVISGKVILI
+1373 SNGASAAISGKVILV

-1415 YSKSFTLTQSSSAS
+1415 CSKSFTLTQSSSAS

-1466 LDGRAELSVNDI
+1466 LNGRAELSVNDI
-1478 AKQYLSYDDIKW
+1478 AKQYLSYDDLRW
-1490 GIEKSVNSNYC
+1490 GTEKSVNSNYC
-1501 RSFSIADDS
+1501 RSFSIADDN

-1530 MSGNLMIL
+1530 MSGNLMVL

-1591 GINVPYIIGGVEYY
+1591 GISVPYIIGGVEYY

-1652 TTARHQST
+1652 TTSRHQST

-1693 TYLYDVINDRLI
+1693 TYLYDVINDRLV